1 MQTPSLAPYCSTLQT
16 ENEDNFSCGRCKF
29 WPATAEYLTGSSLS
43 DSGEIWLPLRRA
55 LPPPLPA
62 ISHLFLRVPSRQ
74 KYGADRAKERGRERE
89 DGAECVVGATTF
101 EYMSLFA
108 ATISSGKT
116 LKSNLRHHRAR
127 AAVSL
132 RNGTSG
138 RGSVPDG
145 RRPPADIYRL
155 PKLRGPSTLPELPF
169 SFAKSSS

>member
-1 MQTPSLAPYCSTLQT
+1 M
-16 ENEDNFSCGRCKF
+16 
-29 WPATAEYLTGSSLS
+29 TAEYLTGSSLT

-74 KYGADRAKERGRERE
+74 KYGTDRAKERSEGAGERE
-89 DGAECVVGATTF
+89 DGAECVAGATTF

-108 ATISSGKT
+108 AAATICSGET

-127 AAVSL
+127 AVLL

-145 RRPPADIYRL
+145 RRPPGRDPDIYRL
-155 PKLRGPSTLPELPF
+155 PKFRGPQLLLSYRSL
-169 SFAKSSS
+169 FAKSRS